1 MSSLTSKFHAWK
13 AAGLSSM
20 STRKSQE
27 LAAQVDLGVL
37 DGLLSFYVRVF
48 EIAVSRHLDDRLA
61 PLGFTGR
68 KGTISSLLLIA
79 RHAGIRPTTI
89 STLLGID
96 KSITVKTVDELR
108 RAKLVT
114 RRSAADDKRAQ
125 ELFVTP
131 EGAALADKVETLI
144 VAHSDEFFAG
154 LMTREEHD
162 IVVNIFRKA
171 FNRLREVGE

>member
-1 MSSLTSKFHAWK
+1 MR
-13 AAGLSSM
+13 
-20 STRKSQE
+20 TRKSQE

-79 RHAGIRPTTI
+79 RHGGIRATTI
-89 STLLGID
+89 ATLLGID
-96 KSITVKTVDELR
+96 KSITVKTVDELQHK
-108 RAKLVT
+108 KLVS
-114 RRSAADDKRAQ
+114 RRSAVDDKRAQ
-125 ELFVTP
+125 ELFVTQK
-131 EGAALADKVETLI
+131 GADLAEKLEKLI
-144 VAHSDEFFAG
+144 VAHSDEFFAN

-162 IVVNIFRKA
+162 IVVDIFRRA
-171 FNRLREVGE
+171 FNRLREVEE